1 MRKRK
6 LVIAAESLGGAEAA
20 LAFCS
25 AVLDWTPAKPTGLI
39 IEPDDSN
46 LWTNSGQI
54 VSATGAVLTIP
65 PFERLRRVAKSDAK
79 ALDARLASLAIAYDT
94 EWTCEAIDGELVTQ
108 ACASIADD
116 DILLLGQRPI
126 TPRPGKVLLLEPND
140 EPSEASIGLAGAL
153 AQASATSISLMRQQE
168 GSDKDDLVARV
179 DQSYVGAVVVDLDA
193 GPIHGESDLRRLF
206 AAARC
211 PVAVLGASRLRRRK
225 TEETLE

>member
-25 AVLDWTPAKPTGLI
+25 SVLEWTPAKPTGLI
-39 IEPDDSN
+39 IEPEDSN
-46 LWTNSGQI
+46 LWTHSGQL

-65 PFERLRRVAKSDAK
+65 PLERLQRIARSDAK
-79 ALDARLASLAIAYDT
+79 ALSARLANLAMTYDT
-94 EWTCEAIDGELVTQ
+94 EWTCEAIEGDLVTK
-108 ACASIADD
+108 ACALIADD

-126 TPRPGKVLLLEPND
+126 VPRPGKVLLLEPNN
-140 EPSEASIGLAGAL
+140 EPSDASLGLAGAM
-153 AQASATSISLMRQQE
+153 AQASATSVSLMRQQDS
-168 GSDKDDLVARV
+168 SDKDDLVARV
-179 DQSYVGAVVVDLDA
+179 DHSYVGAVVVDLAA

-211 PVAVLGASRLRRRK
+211 PVAVLGASLLYRCR